1 MRRSSEIATKVCVS
15 DRALAG
21 KQMPAMTSSEASP
34 MMAIA
39 GLFLTFR
46 FSQDATAST
55 GTRLYKIA
63 HRLRVVDRHSDA
75 SSTGMDVGWL
85 SDRPIDNE
93 NTFVLVL
100 QEGTPR
106 AVPNA
111 NPQSPLAPLNHLGFA
126 LPSREAVDAIANE
139 AKQAGVL

>member
-46 FSQDATAST
+46 FSQDATARP
-55 GTRLYKIA
+55 GTRLYKIGHA
-63 HRLRVVDRHSDA
+63 SNRRIEVTRNSTRQILRLA
-75 SSTGMDVGWL
+75 MFL
-85 SDRPIDNE
+85 SRGQEWVPDGHTWRF
-93 NTFVLVL
+93 TF
-100 QEGTPR
+100 
-106 AVPNA
+106 A
-111 NPQSPLAPLNHLGFA
+111 N
-126 LPSREAVDAIANE
+126 
-139 AKQAGVL
+139 